1 MALQPDSAFQPG
13 QRLGAWS
20 LLRPL
25 GRGGMGEV
33 WLAERADGLYQ
44 GQAAIKLLR
53 SDVGGLDLAQR
64 FARERAL
71 LGRLSHPGIAKL
83 LDAGIDTELGAYL
96 VLEHVPGADLS
107 THVRQQR
114 LPVAE
119 RVRLL
124 IEVARAVE
132 AAHAQLVVHR
142 DLKPGNVLVTP
153 EGHTKLLDF
162 GIASLLDDSGS
173 PTAQLTQLAGRRMTP
188 AYAAP
193 EQIAGEPV
201 GTAADVY
208 ALGVMGFELL
218 TGLLP
223 HGQDL
228 STRTQVEH
236 AVLHGELPRMAAL
249 RAVPEREAGPG
260 RPPDAARA
268 QGDLEAVCAKALR
281 KAPGERYPSV
291 SAFIDDLQRWQQ
303 AQPVSVRRE
312 DWQHRTRLWLR
323 RNRALALGGSLV
335 VLALA
340 GGLAASLWQHQRA
353 QQAAREAEL
362 VSAYLTEL
370 LGAASPD
377 LHGGRQPTVLQLL
390 DRQRAT
396 LRQRLADEPAVRDRV
411 SATLVK
417 TYHALNRFDI
427 AVALAQ
433 DRLDDARRTWG
444 AKDARTQDA
453 TVELARIHT
462 ALGSPAPVVALLAPL
477 RPALVQRHGEH
488 SPEVTSVDYQLTVS
502 LARLGRFAEAERR
515 LEHARAAQP
524 KLYRPS
530 DFEYVFFGQYEQVLR
545 SQQGRWQEAE
555 RLLLDMIAR
564 TTPVP
569 PRFQRFGL
577 VLERSLATVQWQL
590 VRDDG
595 PSALRRGENLL
606 ARIHAFTGPGSEL
619 ALGLRV
625 ALAQH
630 LQRLGDFDGALAQ
643 WRQAEAEARAAGV
656 SHPLALLPHQI
667 GRLEAEVMAAHGAQ
681 PRQLADAAALLQQ
694 LDATP
699 ALSGPRRA
707 EALLAL
713 ARVVHAPGAQAP
725 ALAERLHQAL
735 ADPSLALDALPALRA
750 RIARYEALR
759 RGDAAA
765 LHAAARAT
773 LAHWDALPEPQ
784 GVAGWAARLHVACTQ
799 APPAAADWAH
809 AAQARPPHLGPHPLD
824 ALGPG
829 QACPWRF

>member
-1 MALQPDSAFQPG
+1 MAPAPDSAFQPG

-20 LLRPL
+20 LRRPL

-71 LGRLSHPGIAKL
+71 LGRLHHPGIAQL

-96 VLEHVPGADLS
+96 VLEHVQGDDLGR
-107 THVRQQR
+107 HVRRLR
-114 LPVAE
+114 LPVAD

-124 IEVARAVE
+124 ITVARAVE

-153 EGHTKLLDF
+153 DGHTKLLDF
-162 GIASLLDDSGS
+162 GIASLLDDSGA
-173 PTAQLTQLAGRRMTP
+173 PAAQLTQLAGRRMTP

-201 GTAADVY
+201 GTGADVY
-208 ALGVMGFELL
+208 ALGVIGFELF

-268 QGDLEAVCAKALR
+268 YGDLEAVCAKALR
-281 KAPGERYPSV
+281 KAPAERYASV

-370 LGAASPD
+370 LSAASPD

-411 SATLVK
+411 SATLVD
-417 TYHALNRFDI
+417 TYHALNRFDV

-433 DRLDDARRTWG
+433 DRLDDNRQQWG
-444 AKDARTQDA
+444 ADDPRTQDA

-462 ALGSPAPVVALLAPL
+462 ALGSPAPVVALLTPL
-477 RPALVQRHGEH
+477 RPTLVQRHGEH
-488 SPEVTSVDYQLTVS
+488 SPEVTSVDYQLTVA
-502 LARLGRFAEAERR
+502 LARLGRFDEAERT
-515 LEHARAAQP
+515 LAHARAAQP
-524 KLYRPS
+524 KLYRPT
-530 DFEYVFFGQYEQVLR
+530 DFEFVFFGQYEQVLR
-545 SQQGRWQEAE
+545 SLQGRWQEAE
-555 RLLLDMIAR
+555 RLLLDMQKR
-564 TTPVP
+564 SQPVP
-569 PRFQRFGL
+569 APFQRFGF
-577 VLERSLATVQWQL
+577 VLDRSLATVQWRL
-590 VRDDG
+590 LRDDG
-595 PSALRRGENLL
+595 PAAVARAEALLD
-606 ARIHAFTGPGSEL
+606 RIHAFTGPGSEL
-619 ALGLRV
+619 ALGLRQS
-625 ALAQH
+625 LAQH
-630 LQRLGDFDGALAQ
+630 LQQLGDFDGALAQ
-643 WRQAEAEARAAGV
+643 WQAIEAEAQGAGV
-656 SHPLALLPHQI
+656 GHPLARVPRQI
-667 GRLEAEVMAAHGAQ
+667 GRLEAEVLAADGAQ
-681 PRQLADAAALLQQ
+681 ARHLAEAEALLTE
-694 LDATP
+694 LLATP
-699 ALSGPRRA
+699 ALAGPRRA
-707 EALLAL
+707 EALLSL
-713 ARVVHAPGAQAP
+713 ARVAQAPGAQAP
-725 ALAERLHQAL
+725 ALQQRLAQAL
-735 ADPSLALDALPALRA
+735 SDPSLSVARLPGVRA
-750 RIARYEALR
+750 RIASVQAQHQGDPAAQRRAAEA
-759 RGDAAA
+759 AM
-765 LHAAARAT
+765 
-773 LAHWDALPEPQ
+773 AHLDGLPEPQ
-784 GVAGWAARLHVACTQ
+784 GMAGWAARLQVACATPD
-799 APPAAADWAH
+799 APAAWAH
-809 AAQARPPHLGPHPLD
+809 AAAGRPPGLPPHPLD
-824 ALGPG
+824 GVQPG
-829 QACPWRF
+829 RPCPWRF

>member
-1 MALQPDSAFQPG
+1 MSDAAAPSAFSAG

-53 SDVGGLDLAQR
+53 SDVGGIDLAQR

-96 VLEHVPGADLS
+96 VLEHVPGQDLS
-107 THVRQQR
+107 AHVRQQR

-162 GIASLLDDSGS
+162 GIATLLDDSGA
-173 PTAQLTQLAGRRMTP
+173 PAAQLTQVAGRRMTP

-193 EQIAGEPV
+193 EQIAGEAV

-208 ALGVMGFELL
+208 ALGVIAFELL

-249 RAVPEREAGPG
+249 RTVSERSQGPG

-268 QGDLEAVCAKALR
+268 FGDLEAVCAKALR
-281 KAPGERYPSV
+281 KQAAERYPSV

-335 VLALA
+335 LLALSA
-340 GGLAASLWQHQRA
+340 GLAASLWQHQRA

-362 VSAYLTEL
+362 VSVYLTEL

-396 LRQRLADEPAVRDRV
+396 LRERLGSEPAVRDRV
-411 SATLVK
+411 TATLVK

-433 DRLDDARRTWG
+433 DRLDDARRQWG
-444 AKDARTQDA
+444 PSDARAQDA

-462 ALGSPAPVVALLAPL
+462 ALGSPAPVVTLLAPL
-477 RPALVQRHGEH
+477 RPALVVRFGEH
-488 SPEVTSVDYQLTVS
+488 SAEVTSVDYQLTVA
-502 LARLGRFAEAERR
+502 LARLGRFDEAERM

-524 KLYRPS
+524 KLYRPT
-530 DFEYVFFGQYEQVLR
+530 DFEFVFFGQYEQVLR
-545 SQQGRWQEAE
+545 SLQGRWLEAE
-555 RLLLDMIAR
+555 RLLLDMLQRSRPI
-564 TTPVP
+564 P
-569 PRFQRFGL
+569 PQFQRFGF
-577 VLERSLATVQWQL
+577 VLERSLATVQWRL
-590 VRDDG
+590 LRDDG
-595 PSALRRGENLL
+595 PAAVARAEALL

-619 ALGLRV
+619 ALGLRQ

-630 LQRLGDFDGALAQ
+630 LQQLGDFDGALAQ
-643 WRQAEAEARAAGV
+643 WRAIEAETAAAGV
-656 SHPLALLPHQI
+656 NHPLATVPRQI
-667 GRLEAEVMAAHGAQ
+667 GRLEAEVLAAG
-681 PRQLADAAALLQQ
+681 AAAPRHAAEAEALLAQ

-707 EALLAL
+707 DALLAL
-713 ARVVHAPGAQAP
+713 ARVASAPGAPHP
-725 ALAERLHQAL
+725 ALQARLAQAL
-735 ADPSLALDALPALRA
+735 ADPQLGQAQLPALQA
-750 RIARYEALR
+750 RIAAFEAQRL
-759 RGDAAA
+759 GDAQAQQRAA
-765 LHAAARAT
+765 EAAMRHLDGLTEA
-773 LAHWDALPEPQ
+773 Q
-784 GVAGWAARLHVACTQ
+784 GIAGWAARLHVACRQ
-799 APPAAADWAH
+799 PADTPAWAH
-809 AAQARPPHLGPHPLD
+809 AQAARPAGLPPHPLD
-824 ALGPG
+824 GVRPG
-829 QACPWRF
+829 TPCPWRF